1 MSNPIVEANKCR
13 EWHNAGRIWAF
24 KCDNPEKLYLR
35 VGTNYI
41 SPHKLARYIS
51 IGAIIS
57 TVFLSMAGFT
67 LYALAIM
74 LVGLLVNN
82 LLMNQ
87 LAAMLETGM
96 SSLNAQRDAMMPEVL
111 AANALAPIIW
121 ELGKQF
127 DPEGPEVDW
136 IRVYGMVQLAKMVL
150 AKYPQ
155 AKSIRER
162 TGQAIEAIIS
172 KHHVQAMDDDEL
184 FRHIQYDLWQL
195 HKTLDGNESEFVND

>member
-13 EWHNAGRIWAF
+13 EWHKAGRIWAF
-24 KCDNPEKLYLR
+24 KCDDPEKLYLR
-35 VGTNYI
+35 VAGKYI
-41 SPHKLARYIS
+41 NPHKLARYIS
-51 IGAIIS
+51 VAAIIS
-57 TVFLSMAGFT
+57 TVFFSMSGFT

-82 LLMNQ
+82 LLINQ
-87 LAAMLETGM
+87 LAAVLETGM
-96 SSLNAQRDAMMPEVL
+96 SSINAQRDAMMPEVL

-136 IRVYGMVQLAKMVL
+136 TRVYGMVQLAKMVL

-155 AKSIRER
+155 AKSIREH
-162 TGQAIEAIIS
+162 TGQAIGAIIS
-172 KHHVQAMDDDEL
+172 KAHVQSMDDDEL

-195 HKTLDGNESEFVND
+195 HKTLDDNESEFIND

>member
-41 SPHKLARYIS
+41 SPHKLSRYIS
-51 IGAIIS
+51 AVSII
-57 TVFLSMAGFT
+57 TGVLLSIAGFPMH
-67 LYALAIM
+67 ALGIM
-74 LVGLLVNN
+74 MLGLLINN
-82 LLMNQ
+82 LLINQ
-87 LAAMLETGM
+87 LAAMLETGV
-96 SSLNAQRDAMMPEVL
+96 SSINAQRDAMMPEVL

-136 IRVYGMVQLAKMVL
+136 VRVYGMVQLAKMVL

-162 TGQAIEAIIS
+162 TGQAIEAVIS
-172 KHHVQAMDDDEL
+172 KAHVQAMDDDEL

-195 HKTLDGNESEFVND
+195 HQTLDSNESEFVND

>member
-1 MSNPIVEANKCR
+1 MSNPTVEANKCR
-13 EWHNAGRIWAF
+13 EWHTAGRIWAF

-35 VGTNYI
+35 VAGKYI
-41 SPHKLARYIS
+41 SPHKLARI
-51 IGAIIS
+51 IEIIAIAGGA
-57 TVFLSMAGFT
+57 TLAVLGFSFQ
-67 LYALAIM
+67 ALAFIV
-74 LVGLLVNN
+74 VGVLITN
-82 LLMNQ
+82 LLYITLLN
-87 LAAMLETGM
+87 MLETGM
-96 SSLNAQRDAMMPEVL
+96 SSINAQRDAMMPEVL

-136 IRVYGMVQLAKMVL
+136 TRVYGIVQLAKMVL

-172 KHHVQAMDDDEL
+172 KHHVQVMDDDEL

-195 HKTLDGNESEFVND
+195 HKTLDDNESEFVND

>member
-1 MSNPIVEANKCR
+1 MSNPSVEANKCR
-13 EWHNAGRIWAF
+13 EWHTAGRIWAF

-35 VGTNYI
+35 VAGKYI
-41 SPHKLARYIS
+41 SPHKLARCIS

-57 TVFLSMAGFT
+57 TVFLSMSGFT

-74 LVGLLVNN
+74 LVWLLINN

-87 LAAMLETGM
+87 LAAMLETGV
-96 SSLNAQRDAMMPEVL
+96 SSINAQRDAMMPEVL

-136 IRVYGMVQLAKMVL
+136 TRIYGMVQLAKMVL

-162 TGQAIEAIIS
+162 TGQAIDAVIS
-172 KHHVQAMDDDEL
+172 KAHVQAMDDDEL

-195 HKTLDGNESEFVND
+195 HQTLDSNESEFVND